1 VDDTLDLLTIALLP
15 GVGPRTA
22 RDLAARAPLADLATH
37 PRDCAGIL
45 SPPAVQQ
52 LASGEARRR
61 AEAEFRQASAQGVR
75 IVGWDE
81 PDYPELVRQIYDPPP
96 VLWVR
101 GRLERGD
108 GVRSVALV
116 GSRAATPQGRAL
128 AYAMARDLAA
138 AGATIVS
145 GLARGIDAAAHRGAL
160 AGAGRSVAVLGSAL
174 DCLYPKEN
182 ADLAGALAERGAVV
196 SELPFGTHAQPGA
209 FPRRNRILAGW
220 GRGVVVVE
228 AAEKSGALIT
238 ARCALDE
245 GREVLAVPG
254 FPGQAAALGTNQ
266 LIRDGAA
273 LVRHAADVAAE
284 LGLQAPASAESGA
297 DAGDAV
303 LGALQPDVPASVPEL
318 QQRSGKPLAELLAR
332 LAELE
337 LARQV
342 RRLPGALFVRQ

>member
-1 VDDTLDLLTIALLP
+1 MDDTLDLLTIALLP

-22 RDLAARAPLADLATH
+22 RDLAARAPLAEVVRQA
-37 PRDCAGIL
+37 RDHGDIL
-45 SPPAVQQ
+45 SLAAVQQ
-52 LASGEARRR
+52 LVSGEARRR
-61 AEAEFRQASAQGVR
+61 AEAEQRQAGAQGVR

-81 PDYPELVRQIYDPPP
+81 PDYPELVRRIYDPPA

-101 GRLERGD
+101 GRLEAGE
-108 GVRSVALV
+108 GSRSVALV

-128 AYAMARDLAA
+128 AHALARDLAA
-138 AGATIVS
+138 AGATVVS

-160 AGAGRSVAVLGSAL
+160 AAPGRSVAVLGSAL
-174 DCLYPKEN
+174 DCLYPREN
-182 ADLAGALAERGAVV
+182 AGLAAVLAERGAVV

-228 AAEKSGALIT
+228 AADKSGALIT

-254 FPGQAAALGTNQ
+254 FPGQPASCGTNQ

-273 LVRHAADVAAE
+273 LVRDAADVAAE
-284 LGLQAPASAESGA
+284 LGLAAPAAAESGG
-297 DAGDAV
+297 DVKDAV
-303 LGALQPDVPASVPEL
+303 LGAMSPDVPASVTEL
-318 QQRSGKPLAELLAR
+318 VERSGKPLAELLAR

-337 LARQV
+337 LSCRV

>member
-1 VDDTLDLLTIALLP
+1 MDETLDLLTIALLP

-22 RDLAARAPLADLATH
+22 RDLAARAPLAEVKDRPQDHGA
-37 PRDCAGIL
+37 IL
-45 SPPAVQQ
+45 SRVAIQQ
-52 LASGEARRR
+52 LQSGEALGRAR
-61 AEAEFRQASAQGVR
+61 AELRQAEALGAR

-81 PDYPELVRQIYDPPP
+81 PDYPEWLRRIYDPPP

-101 GRLERGD
+101 GRLEADEGS
-108 GVRSVALV
+108 RSVALV
-116 GSRAATPQGRAL
+116 GSRAATPQGQAL
-128 AYAMARDLAA
+128 AHALARDLAA

-145 GLARGIDAAAHRGAL
+145 GLARGIDTAAHLGAL
-160 AGAGRSVAVLGSAL
+160 AAGGRSVAVLGSAL
-174 DCLYPKEN
+174 DCLYPRAN
-182 ADLAGALAERGAVV
+182 AGLAAVLAERGAVV
-196 SELPFGTHAQPGA
+196 SELPFGTHAQPGN

-228 AAEKSGALIT
+228 AADKSGALIT

-254 FPGQAAALGTNQ
+254 FPGQAGAQGTNR

-273 LVRHAADVAAE
+273 LVRDAADVAAE
-284 LGLQAPASAESGA
+284 LGFVMPAAAEGVA
-297 DAGDAV
+297 TTDAV
-303 LGALQPDVPASVPEL
+303 LGALRPDVPASVPEL
-318 QQRSGKPLAELLAR
+318 LERSGKPVAELLAR

-337 LARQV
+337 LASKI